1 MVPTL
6 DQLEAAFRRYVATR
20 RPEGPFAEFLP
31 FASDQVTDWEAAA
44 SGDSAQ
50 ADAAE
55 VSSFPVLIRGKEH
68 CIRSAMAVRAGSQ
81 VAARMWEQSGCRK

>member
-1 MVPTL
+1 MASSYTVSAATASNGHRQVLGAVRASAELVPTL

-31 FASDQVTDWEAAA
+31 FASDQVADWEAAA
-44 SGDSAQ
+44 STDGAQ

-55 VSSFPVLIRGKEH
+55 VRV
-68 CIRSAMAVRAGSQ
+68 
-81 VAARMWEQSGCRK
+81 